1 MEIFMV
7 DLFQVVDDLDKEK
20 QELVAN
26 RLEIRAAMPSF
37 AKIRKSYFD
46 RLGLLSEKHIHELG
60 CGTGAICRAVAE
72 DPSFKGQIS
81 GSDLSASLVNQARK
95 LAKEAGLESIQ
106 FFQADGQGSD
116 FPAGAYD
123 VVLAHTVFSHV
134 AEPTALVREMMRL
147 ARQGGRLVIHDADF
161 SSVTFGSGNAELDRK
176 MPKQYLDAICQSPY
190 VMHDMPRLLKQFGL
204 EVEET
209 FGDMV
214 LEIGTGTFF
223 PAWAD
228 NFGPMAIDGGSAEEA
243 DVLSW
248 NKSIAAALDNRT
260 FYGACNFMTYSVRV
274 PE

>member
-1 MEIFMV
+1 MA
-7 DLFQVVDDLDKEK
+7 DLFQVVDDLDNDK

-26 RLEIRAAMPSF
+26 RLEIRAEMPLF
-37 AKIRKSYFD
+37 ASIRKSYFD

-72 DPSFKGQIS
+72 DPSFKGEIS
-81 GSDLSASLVNQARK
+81 GSDLSASLVNQARA

-116 FPAGAYD
+116 IPAGAYY

-134 AEPTALVREMMRL
+134 AEPTALVREMKRL
-147 ARQGGRLVIHDADF
+147 ARPGGRLVIHDADF

-176 MPKQYLDAICQSPY
+176 MPKQYLDVICQSPY
-190 VMHDMPRLLKQFGL
+190 VMHEMPKLLKQFGL
-204 EVEET
+204 QIEEA
-209 FGDMV
+209 FGDVV
-214 LEIGTGTFF
+214 LETGTGTYF
-223 PAWAD
+223 PAWAE
-228 NFGPMAIDGGSAEEA
+228 NFGPLAIAGGFATEA

-248 NKSIAAALDNRT
+248 NKSIAAALDDRT
-260 FYGACNFMTYSVRV
+260 FYGACNYMTYSVRV